1 MTKTNRSSFS
11 PEFRLKTA
19 QLLVDQGYS
28 NKEAASSVDVGLHE
42 KLALVERLSQSGK
55 RQYSVKH
62 LCEVLGVHR
71 STFRYWQGR

>member
-28 NKEAASSVDVGLHE
+28 NKEVAEAAVNILI
-42 KLALVERLSQSGK
+42 A
-55 RQYSVKH
+55 
-62 LCEVLGVHR
+62 
-71 STFRYWQGR
+71 